1 MNAQLSADDSNVL
14 LRNLADFRFALR
26 QFLHFSECAALA
38 AGLQPQ
44 QHQLLLQ
51 VAGAPEGTAV
61 TIAYAAERLG
71 LKHNSTVE
79 LVNRS
84 EREGLLLRVVDTSDR
99 RRAILRVTRKGNQ
112 VLGRLSSDHAREL
125 NELAPRLSE
134 ALKRVRLHVSDR
146 KPEATR

>member
-1 MNAQLSADDSNVL
+1 MRTRIPADDSIVL

-26 QFLHFSECAALA
+26 QFLHFSECAALE
-38 AGLQPQ
+38 AGLHPQ

-84 EREGLLLRVVDTSDR
+84 EREGLLSRVADDSDR
-99 RRAILRVTRKGNQ
+99 RCAILQVTRKGNQ
-112 VLGRLSSDHAREL
+112 VLGKLSSDHAREL
-125 NELAPRLSE
+125 KELAPQLAE
-134 ALKRVRLHVSDR
+134 ALKRVRSHVSDR
-146 KPEATR
+146 KPKATR

>member
-1 MNAQLSADDSNVL
+1 MSARSPVNHPDVL
-14 LRNLADFRFALR
+14 LRSLADFRFALR

-38 AGLQPQ
+38 AGLHPQ

-84 EREGLLLRVVDTSDR
+84 EREGLLSRVADDSDR
-99 RRAILRVTRKGNQ
+99 RCAILQVTRKGNQ
-112 VLGRLSSDHAREL
+112 VLGKLSNDHAREL
-125 NELAPRLSE
+125 KELAPQLAE
-134 ALKRVRLHVSDR
+134 ALKRVRLHGSDR